1 MRSKLSESKL
11 HIELVKILAD
21 WICHKSSY
29 LGDDKLVFIDSPY
42 SLNQELP
49 RKLGDYRP
57 DILAYD
63 NQTQRSVIGEAKT
76 ARDLNSSRS
85 HDQIRSFLSYAY
97 SDKQAVFILA
107 TQWDAVRYAYNLIK
121 TFSNGPLLG
130 PVNFGV
136 LDQFG
141 ELRAHSDGWI

>member
-1 MRSKLSESKL
+1 MRSNLSESKL
-11 HIELVKILAD
+11 HIELVKTLAD

-29 LGDDKLVFIDSPY
+29 LGDKKLVFIDSPD

-49 RKLGDYRP
+49 RKIGDYRP

-76 ARDLNSSRS
+76 AKDLDSSRS
-85 HDQIRSFLSYAY
+85 HEQIRAFLSYVY
-97 SDKQAVFILA
+97 SNKQAVFILA
-107 TQWDAVRYAYNLIK
+107 TQWDAVRYAHNLIR
-121 TFSNGPLLG
+121 TLSNDLVLD

>member
-1 MRSKLSESKL
+1 MPESKL
-11 HIELVKILAD
+11 HIELVKTLAD

-29 LGDDKLVFIDSPY
+29 LGDNTIVFIDSPY

-49 RKLGDYRP
+49 KKIGDYRP
-57 DILAYD
+57 DIFAYD
-63 NQTQRSVIGEAKT
+63 SQTRRSVIGEAKT
-76 ARDLNSSRS
+76 AKDLDTSRS
-85 HDQIRSFLSYAY
+85 HDQISTFLSYAY

-107 TQWDAVRYAYNLIK
+107 TQWDTVRYAYNLIR
-121 TFSNGPLLG
+121 TLNNDLLLD

-141 ELRAHSDGWI
+141 ELRAHSNGWI